1 MNRTI
6 KTGILLAIAASAVI
20 GIFFVPTFPQD
31 TAYHTFYDQRS
42 FYGVTNFWNVVSNL
56 PFLIVGLAGFQM
68 LAAHSQSHY
77 IRQNRLAYYLFA
89 LGISLTA
96 FGSAYYHL
104 HPSNNTLLWDRLP
117 MTLAFMSFFCIVI
130 SDYLSQRFAKIVL
143 IPLIVLA
150 ASSVLYWRYTESIG
164 AGDLRFYVLAQ
175 FLPLILI
182 ALVLLMFNQATL
194 RTKMI
199 WTTLVLYLVAK
210 LLEAGDQKIYEVLE
224 VVSGHT
230 LKHLVAALAAYYL
243 VARGNILAHVRAS
256 APREHY

>member
-1 MNRTI
+1 MNRRI
-6 KTGILLAIAASAVI
+6 KVGVLLAIAASAII
-20 GIFFVPTFPQD
+20 GVFFVPVFPQD
-31 TAYHTFYDQRS
+31 IAYHTFFDQRS
-42 FYGVTNFWNVVSNL
+42 VYGIANFWNVVSNL

-117 MTLAFMSFFCIVI
+117 MSLAFMSFFCIVV
-130 SDYLSQRFAKIVL
+130 SDYLSQRVAKIVL
-143 IPLIVLA
+143 LPLIVLA
-150 ASSVLYWRYTESIG
+150 AAAVLYWRYTESIG
-164 AGDLRFYVLAQ
+164 AGDLRFYVLVQ
-175 FLPLILI
+175 FLPVILI
-182 ALVLLMFNQATL
+182 ALVLLMFDQNTL
-194 RTKMI
+194 RSNMI
-199 WTTLVLYLVAK
+199 WTTLGLYLVAK
-210 LLEAGDQKIYEVLE
+210 LLEAGDQKIYEILE

-230 LKHLVAALAAYYL
+230 LKHLVAAMAAYYL
-243 VARGNILAHVRAS
+243 IARGNILAHVKAS